1 MIPQR
6 PSRTL
11 MIWAVLAC
19 DLAIMVSKFVVGYA
33 AGSSSLLSEAAHTT
47 VDVSI
52 GLLLLHGERRA
63 GLPPDEGHPFGHG
76 REIYFWSFV
85 VSLLMFS
92 GGAVVAVY
100 TGVLAILH
108 PEPLGD
114 LRAAYLVLAISGLFE
129 AGSLWIAWRRFDP
142 ERQGKSLLA
151 TVVASKDAPT
161 FVVLLQSAA
170 GVIGVGLA
178 FLGAFATSRGGFAQ
192 ADGLASCAIGALL
205 AATAYVL
212 AIESK
217 NLLLGEPA
225 RQEIADCILELAESH
240 QEVEG
245 VDDIHTVQ
253 LAPDQIVVTLEIGF
267 SDHLRT
273 PQIEGAVAD
282 IERRVRA
289 AVPEVREVFIHP
301 APAK

>member
-19 DLAIMVSKFVVGYA
+19 DAAIMVSKFVVGYA

-63 GLPPDEGHPFGHG
+63 ALPRDESHPFGHG

-100 TGVLAILH
+100 TGVLAILN

-129 AGSLWIAWRRFDP
+129 AGSLWIAWRRVLKLV
-142 ERQGKSLLA
+142 ERRRETAK
-151 TVVASKDAPT
+151 VVPGGGS
-161 FVVLLQSAA
+161 
-170 GVIGVGLA
+170 GVGHHRRPTGHPVWRHDHDTA
-178 FLGAFATSRGGFAQ
+178 QTAGRQSGQLGTKPGQRRAGGPRVGGKQRGAVRNEQRRQCRGGHQ
-192 ADGLASCAIGALL
+192 RSLGLGLDLTLGVA
-205 AATAYVL
+205 
-212 AIESK
+212 ESK
-217 NLLLGEPA
+217 INRLISNNLSLI
-225 RQEIADCILELAESH
+225 QEQST
-240 QEVEG
+240 QG
-245 VDDIHTVQ
+245 
-253 LAPDQIVVTLEIGF
+253 
-267 SDHLRT
+267 
-273 PQIEGAVAD
+273 
-282 IERRVRA
+282 
-289 AVPEVREVFIHP
+289 
-301 APAK
+301 